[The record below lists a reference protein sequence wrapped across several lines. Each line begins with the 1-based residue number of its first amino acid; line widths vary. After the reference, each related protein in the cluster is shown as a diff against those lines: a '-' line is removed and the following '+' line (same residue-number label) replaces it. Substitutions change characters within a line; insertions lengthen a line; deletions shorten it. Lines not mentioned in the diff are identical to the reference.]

1 AQPPIHKSNN
11 ENTTNK
17 HNYKVSEH
25 AICERT
31 AQGRSGEHLNER
43 AQHAG
48 KRVPSFAILLPL
60 LLLPLLL
67 PLVCCCVL
75 PPVDGPCSK
84 KSCSTQNPVG
94 VMATSGEDAGSHR
107 QHLLPS
113 EPPPP
118 QHGANVIYRLSS
130 KQVTKEEEEEQ
141 EKEEEDSKAKY
152 LPLTQKDVANGVMGE
167 KDAVE
172 APTLLAQ
179 ATAALSYAVA
189 SLMVIFVNKLVL
201 TTKEFPSFF
210 FIAISQ
216 FTSTCLVLSL
226 LNVTGHIK
234 IARLDRST
242 AKAMVP
248 LMVLFLGNTVSGL
261 GGTKHINLPM
271 FTVLR
276 RFSILMT
283 MVMEKYILKS
293 GISWLVQLSVAMMI
307 GGALVAAIFDLQFEP
322 KGYLLVA
329 TNDFCTAALGIAVK
343 RALNLKIPQMSL
355 LYYNSLFGAAVMT
368 LVALNVPGES
378 ERIVNF
384 SGWAD
389 PTFVG
394 LYLCT
399 SFMGTF

>member
-1 AQPPIHKSNN
+1 MVCRTGLRKHPTGREQDLSYLELGAAQPPIHKSNN

-17 HNYKVSEH
+17 HNHKVSEH

-31 AQGRSGEHLNER
+31 AQRRSGEHLNER
-43 AQHAG
+43 AQYAG
-48 KRVPSFAILLPL
+48 KRVPSFATLLPL

-141 EKEEEDSKAKY
+141 EKEEEDSRAKY

-189 SLMVIFVNKLVL
+189 SLMVIFVNKVGEYRRRTQIHKTAMEYNNPLWGPMRFPDC
-201 TTKEFPSFF
+201 TK
-210 FIAISQ
+210 
-216 FTSTCLVLSL
+216 
-226 LNVTGHIK
+226 K
-234 IARLDRST
+234 
-242 AKAMVP
+242 
-248 LMVLFLGNTVSGL
+248 
-261 GGTKHINLPM
+261 
-271 FTVLR
+271 
-276 RFSILMT
+276 
-283 MVMEKYILKS
+283 LK
-293 GISWLVQLSVAMMI
+293 
-307 GGALVAAIFDLQFEP
+307 
-322 KGYLLVA
+322 
-329 TNDFCTAALGIAVK
+329 
-343 RALNLKIPQMSL
+343 
-355 LYYNSLFGAAVMT
+355 
-368 LVALNVPGES
+368 
-378 ERIVNF
+378 
-384 SGWAD
+384 
-389 PTFVG
+389 
-394 LYLCT
+394 
-399 SFMGTF
+399 